1 MNDKYLTITALN
13 KYLKYRF
20 DTDPNLQKVYLKGE
34 ISNFKPHTTGHF
46 YFSLKDEHS
55 KINAIMFASSAKKVP
70 FIPQDGMKVLVTGR
84 VSIYEA
90 TGGYQIYVDEML
102 EDGIGSLYIAFEQL
116 KEKLSKEGLFN
127 EEHKKKIPKIPER
140 VGIVTAST
148 GAAIRDILSTIK
160 RRYPLC
166 ETLLFPCLVQGN
178 GAKEDIVKKIKMAEN
193 YNLDVLIIG
202 RGGGSIE
209 DLWAFN
215 EEVVARAIYE
225 CSIPTI
231 SAVGHEIDF
240 TIADFVA
247 DMRAPTPTGAAELA
261 VPNLSDLCKHLTQLQ
276 IRINEAMN
284 KELKIKKIKLVNIKN
299 SYIIKNPMIMIDNKK
314 QRLDIIITNLRL
326 NLINRLDLAKTKLT
340 NVKNAYV
347 IKNPY
352 LMIDAKKEK
361 MNVSKITL
369 TTLIYSYLDKEKYRL
384 NNIREKHIITNPHKI
399 YLEKKQH
406 FIKNLEKLT
415 LLNPLNI
422 LERGFTLPMKD
433 KRTIKLND
441 LNKNDI
447 ITLKFFNGNAL
458 VEIKEIME
466 EENGEKK

>member
-1 MNDKYLTITALN
+1 MK
-13 KYLKYRF
+13 
-20 DTDPNLQKVYLKGE
+20 
-34 ISNFKPHTTGHF
+34 
-46 YFSLKDEHS
+46 
-55 KINAIMFASSAKKVP
+55 SS
-70 FIPQDGMKVLVTGR
+70 
-84 VSIYEA
+84 
-90 TGGYQIYVDEML
+90 
-102 EDGIGSLYIAFEQL
+102 
-116 KEKLSKEGLFN
+116 
-127 EEHKKKIPKIPER
+127 
-140 VGIVTAST
+140 
-148 GAAIRDILSTIK
+148 
-160 RRYPLC
+160 
-166 ETLLFPCLVQGN
+166 
-178 GAKEDIVKKIKMAEN
+178 
-193 YNLDVLIIG
+193 
-202 RGGGSIE
+202 
-209 DLWAFN
+209 
-215 EEVVARAIYE
+215 
-225 CSIPTI
+225 
-231 SAVGHEIDF
+231 
-240 TIADFVA
+240 
-247 DMRAPTPTGAAELA
+247 
-261 VPNLSDLCKHLTQLQ
+261 
-276 IRINEAMN
+276 
-284 KELKIKKIKLVNIKN
+284 
-299 SYIIKNPMIMIDNKK
+299 KK
-314 QRLDIIITNLRL
+314 QKN
-326 NLINRLDLAKTKLT
+326 KLT